1 MKHMNLTYKVKV
13 IKMLTQLHM
22 VRQGISNYRS
32 KIDLILILN
41 LSFMMTPRSLVV
53 FKLLIFTLF
62 NLWLL
67 ISTLPT
73 KKVFRISKVVEKQAA
88 SVAMLLD
95 WICSIFALI
104 INLSLSLANG
114 LESSETLGLNILG
127 QQN

>member
-1 MKHMNLTYKVKV
+1 MNLTYKVKV

-22 VRQGISNYRS
+22 VRQGISSYRS

>member
-1 MKHMNLTYKVKV
+1 
-13 IKMLTQLHM
+13 MLTQLHM